1 MALVQTSR
9 LIKAKPSRKEYSIEG
24 LNSNSEII
32 KELKNLPMQPGGF
45 LLALLL
51 SWKIHLYVRVYQNSM
66 DGLFNFIPFLIFV
79 FKTNKNE

>member
-1 MALVQTSR
+1 
-9 LIKAKPSRKEYSIEG
+9 
-24 LNSNSEII
+24 
-32 KELKNLPMQPGGF
+32 MQPGGF

-51 SWKIHLYVRVYQNSM
+51 SCKTHFYVRVYQNSM